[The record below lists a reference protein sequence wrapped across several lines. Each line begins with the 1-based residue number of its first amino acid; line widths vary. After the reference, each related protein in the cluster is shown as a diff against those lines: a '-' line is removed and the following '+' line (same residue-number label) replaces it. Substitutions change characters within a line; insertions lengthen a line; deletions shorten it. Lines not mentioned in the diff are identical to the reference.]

1 MRREG
6 GVVGS
11 ATLLRYDGQALLS
24 RETSSATTYWGR
36 KCVCVCGGGGGGTVS
51 HRWFEYREAEVEEGK
66 RGVSVNARICL
77 LLVSSER
84 IIE

>member
-1 MRREG
+1 M
-6 GVVGS
+6 
-11 ATLLRYDGQALLS
+11 
-24 RETSSATTYWGR
+24 
-36 KCVCVCGGGGGGTVS
+36 CVCGGGGGGTVS
-51 HRWFEYREAEVEEGK
+51 QRWFEYREVEEGK